1 MHCLGAV
8 SVWLTFPT
16 VFVAWWSLVKLG
28 QTITTWG
35 FSQVHSDKW
44 ITTVVNPSFQRIETG
59 KKRRMNEQKWKFR
72 SISLVKVDKFQMCK
86 KFCSLF
92 NENIVSLFS
101 RVAPFARLPFRWI
114 PSKPSLMMSA
124 HGGDDVSSNL
134 GVYRKQQKWK
144 QNLGSTNLYYTVT
157 M

>member
-1 MHCLGAV
+1 M
-8 SVWLTFPT
+8 
-16 VFVAWWSLVKLG
+16 KLG

-35 FSQVHSDKW
+35 FSQVLSDKW
-44 ITTVVNPSFQRIETG
+44 ITTVVNPLFQRIETG

-101 RVAPFARLPFRWI
+101 R
-114 PSKPSLMMSA
+114 
-124 HGGDDVSSNL
+124 GGPVCPLAVQVNSVEAIIDDECPWRGWRFLQFGSIENNKSENKIWGQPICTIQLQCNFLLNNGKKTSN
-134 GVYRKQQKWK
+134 WC
-144 QNLGSTNLYYTVT
+144 NII
-157 M
+157 

>member
-1 MHCLGAV
+1 MLCLWSNLMRHKFPWTLCIVWGAV

-101 RVAPFARLPFRWI
+101 R
-114 PSKPSLMMSA
+114 
-124 HGGDDVSSNL
+124 GGPVCPLAVQVNSVEAIIDDECPWRGWRFL
-134 GVYRKQQKWK
+134 QF
-144 QNLGSTNLYYTVT
+144 GSI
-157 M
+157 